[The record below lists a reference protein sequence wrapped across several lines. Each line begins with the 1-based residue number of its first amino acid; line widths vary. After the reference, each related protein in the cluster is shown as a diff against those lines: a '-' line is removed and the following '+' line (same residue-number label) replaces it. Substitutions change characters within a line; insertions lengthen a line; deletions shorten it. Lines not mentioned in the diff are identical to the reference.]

1 MLSGFLN
8 TARCITYLAR
18 MWMTRRPI
26 VCEDT
31 EENFWQLV
39 LPYLPMYSQ

>member
-1 MLSGFLN
+1 MLSCLFD
-8 TARCITYLAR
+8 AAWYITYLVR
-18 MWMTRRPI
+18 MWMSRRPI